1 MNEQICCDGIIRR
14 DFLKIGALA
23 GAGFALPDYYE
34 ASSTVDSIGKAKA
47 AIYIRLAGGPSH
59 MDSFDMKP
67 NAPDTH
73 RGQFKEIS
81 TNIPGTRISEHLP
94 KLAKCADKYSI
105 LRGVSHSLAA
115 HRLGAEYLMT
125 GNRPMPALKY
135 PTFGAVISKELKKS
149 AEIPSSVAIPKSSTT
164 PTGFLGLEF
173 GPLETGTSPKAG
185 EPMDIRGLSLS
196 NGLTLED
203 IDRRNDLVK
212 RYDTAFGNFANED
225 KILSGMD
232 EFSQKAY
239 FMMRSNRT
247 REAFDITK
255 ESSSISNMFGPGSF
269 SQSCLLATRLI
280 ESGVRLVSI
289 QLGGWDTHRD
299 NFNRLKDNNLPN
311 LDDGIAGMLQAL
323 TAKNLLETTSV
334 FVTGEFGRTP
344 KINPRGGRDHYPR
357 SMFCLLAGGGMKGGQ
372 LIGESDAKGEA
383 PKDRVIT
390 PDDVAATFYH
400 SLGIDHTK
408 EYHTPTG
415 RPVMIVRDG
424 KVIPELS

>member
-1 MNEQICCDGIIRR
+1 MRR

-23 GAGFALPDYYE
+23 GAGFALPNYYE
-34 ASSTVDSIGKAKA
+34 ASSTDASKGKSKS

-67 NAPDTH
+67 DAPDTH
-73 RGQFKEIS
+73 RGEFKEIS

-94 KLAKCADKYSI
+94 KMAKCADKYSI

-115 HRLGAEYLMT
+115 HRLGSEYLMT
-125 GNRPMPALKY
+125 GNRPLPALKY
-135 PTFGAVISKELKKS
+135 PTYGAVISKELES
-149 AEIPSSVAIPKSSTT
+149 DTDIPRSVAIPKGPTA

-212 RYDTAFGNFANED
+212 RYDTAFGEFANED

-239 FMMRSNRT
+239 QMMRSNRT
-247 REAFDITK
+247 REAFDLTK
-255 ESSSISNMFGPGSF
+255 ESPGISNMFGDSSF

-299 NFNRLKDNNLPN
+299 NFSRLKDNNLPN
-311 LDDGIAGMLQAL
+311 LDDGISGLLQAL
-323 TAKNLLETTSV
+323 AAKHLLESTSV

-357 SMFCLLAGGGMKGGQ
+357 AMFCLLAGGGMKGGQ
-372 LIGESDAKGEA
+372 LIGASDSKGEG
-383 PKDRVIT
+383 PQDRVIT

-415 RPVMIVRDG
+415 RPVMIVRNG

>member
-1 MNEQICCDGIIRR
+1 MKDQIYCDGIMRR

-23 GAGFALPDYYE
+23 GAGFALPNYYE
-34 ASSTVDSIGKAKA
+34 ASSTDASKGKSKS

-67 NAPDTH
+67 DAPDTH
-73 RGQFKEIS
+73 RGEFKEIS

-94 KLAKCADKYSI
+94 KMAKCADKYSI

-115 HRLGAEYLMT
+115 HRLGSEYLMT
-125 GNRPMPALKY
+125 GNRPLPSLKY
-135 PTFGAVISKELKKS
+135 PTFGAVLSKELES
-149 AEIPSSVAIPKSSTT
+149 STDIPRSVAIPKGPTA

-212 RYDTAFGNFANED
+212 RYDTAFGEFANED

-239 FMMRSNRT
+239 QMMRSNRT
-247 REAFDITK
+247 REAFDLTK
-255 ESSSISNMFGPGSF
+255 ESPGISNMFGNSSF

-299 NFNRLKDNNLPN
+299 NFSRLKDNNLPN
-311 LDDGIAGMLQAL
+311 LDDGISGLLQAL
-323 TAKNLLETTSV
+323 AAKHLLESTSV

-357 SMFCLLAGGGMKGGQ
+357 AMFCLLAGGGMKGGQ
-372 LIGESDAKGEA
+372 LIGASDSKGEG
-383 PKDRVIT
+383 PQDRVIT

-415 RPVMIVRDG
+415 RPVMIVRNG